1 MKVWGSPLSLSI
13 SLRCL
18 EKSALSWNGCAEV
31 WERIK
36 LFEDL
41 ETVFFHLIYLLSE
54 FHFPQFWLVR
64 CTTASSHLSHQLNIT
79 YENLK
84 NAVIKTYNAY
94 ASSGYA
100 FLHSPIVAD
109 PLIAYQIATKL
120 VPEDECLC
128 NEHRRFSTWNSI
140 RVGNWIYLEGA
151 EG

>member
-1 MKVWGSPLSLSI
+1 MGQSSESFDLSAMFGKICFILKWVCR
-13 SLRCL
+13 SLGTYQVIRRFRD
-18 EKSALSWNGCAEV
+18 G
-31 WERIK
+31 
-36 LFEDL
+36 
-41 ETVFFHLIYLLSE
+41 FFHLIYLLSE